1 MQVGDLVKHSHI
13 ERVGVILETP
23 EETGNGDYLVMFAS
37 DVIKGN
43 IYCAGRMLSLAE
55 TKNECP
61 NAPCHCGAC
70 DEPIEDW
77 QIDDAINGRR

>member
-1 MQVGDLVKHSHI
+1 MKVGDLVKHKHI
-13 ERVGVILETP
+13 DRIGVILKTP
-23 EETGNGDYLVMFAS
+23 CYGHRDYLVKFAS

-43 IYCAGRMLSLAE
+43 LYCAAHMLILVE
-55 TKNECP
+55 TKKECP

-77 QIDDAINGRR
+77 QIDDATNGRR